1 MTDLHVHTTFSDGH
15 STPEEVVCAAIAA
28 GMTVLGFSDHSYT
41 AFDTRYC
48 IPLSKIQAYRNAVS
62 ALKNRFKNQITIR
75 CGIEQ
80 DFYSEEP
87 TDGYD
92 YVIGSVHYIRAG
104 GQYIPVDEGADILKD
119 AARRHFGGDIY
130 ALIEEYYRTVAELP
144 EKVRPDII
152 GHFDLI
158 SKFNEKNR
166 LFDENH
172 PRYVAAWQAAAHRL
186 LEAGIPFE
194 INTGA
199 ISRGY
204 RTTPYPAAPIRDYLR
219 QRGARFLLSSDSHHA
234 ATLCYGFD
242 ALQALLK

>member
-1 MTDLHVHTTFSDGH
+1 MTDLHVHTTFSDGR
-15 STPEEVVCAAIAA
+15 STPEEVACAAIDA

-48 IPLSKIQAYRNAVS
+48 IPLSKAAAYRDAVS
-62 ALKNRFKNQITIR
+62 ALKDKFKDRITIR

-80 DFYSEEP
+80 DFYSGES

-104 GQYIPVDEGADILKD
+104 GEYIPVDEGADILTD
-119 AARRHFGGDIY
+119 AAQRYFGGDIY
-130 ALIEEYYRTVAELP
+130 GLIEEYYRTVAELP
-144 EKVRPDII
+144 DKVRPDII

-158 SKFNEKNR
+158 SKFNEKTPF
-166 LFDENH
+166 FDEDH
-172 PRYVAAWQAAAHRL
+172 PRYVAAWQAAADRL
-186 LEAGIPFE
+186 LEARIPFE

-204 RTTPYPAAPIRDYLR
+204 RTTPYPAAPIREYLR
-219 QRGARFLLSSDSHHA
+219 QRGAGFLLSSDSHHA
-234 ATLCYGFD
+234 TTLCYGFD
-242 ALQALLK
+242 ALQDLLK